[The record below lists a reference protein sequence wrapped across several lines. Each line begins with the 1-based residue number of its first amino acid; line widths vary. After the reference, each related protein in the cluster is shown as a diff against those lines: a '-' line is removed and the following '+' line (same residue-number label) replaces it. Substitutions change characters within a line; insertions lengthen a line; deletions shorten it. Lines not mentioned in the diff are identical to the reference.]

1 MVATGAKQSGD
12 GYGYGYGY
20 GEAAQPAA
28 DPYMLAAPG
37 TATSGKPVTRR
48 VRQLFRSG

>member
-1 MVATGAKQSGD
+1 MVATGAKQPAD

-20 GEAAQPAA
+20 GEAQPAA
-28 DPYMLAAPG
+28 DPFMLAGPG
-37 TATSGKPVTRR
+37 STTGGQPVTRK

>member
-1 MVATGAKQSGD
+1 MVATGAKQAGD

-20 GEAAQPAA
+20 GEAAQPAG
-28 DPYMLAAPG
+28 DPYLLASPG
-37 TATSGKPVTRR
+37 TTGSGRSAKGK